1 MSQRLSL
8 VGVVVAVAAGAP
20 SLSVASAEPL
30 VVVVE
35 SAPGGAVDPVEVRRI
50 IAAELRAPVRAPRD
64 AAADDAS
71 DLLIVAVDRG
81 EIRMSLRPGAAGGV
95 SRAVPA
101 PSDRKA
107 RLQSIGWLAGNLA
120 RDQVTAFVAPAP
132 LPAPAP
138 APAPSVEPEPVS
150 PPEPPPPAPP
160 PATEP
165 PPFADHAP
173 REPAATPGA
182 VVAAQPSPAVG
193 AASPTWSLAIG
204 GGPSALW
211 EGLGDREQP
220 IWPTVGI
227 WYLEVQRRSSTN
239 GLILGAVLDVGPD
252 MALGIKSGSIDFI
265 GGAALVGIGHRFGR
279 TFVEATGGLGLEAY
293 QSGASL
299 QTTTTPGT
307 IESQSVPTVILGL
320 YLRGQATAGLA
331 LSRSIDLMASAGGHL
346 GSVGRFDHFLTTSLG
361 LRFRF
366 Q

>member
-1 MSQRLSL
+1 
-8 VGVVVAVAAGAP
+8 VVVAVVTGAP
-20 SLSVASAEPL
+20 SLAAASVEPL

-35 SAPGGAVDPVEVRRI
+35 SAPGAGVDPAEVRRA
-50 IAAELRAPVRAPRD
+50 IAAELRSPARAPRD
-64 AAADDAS
+64 AATDEAS

-81 EIRMSLRPGAAGGV
+81 EIRMSLRAGAAGGI

-120 RDQVTAFVAPAP
+120 RDQVSAFLAPAP

-150 PPEPPPPAPP
+150 PPEPPPPPP
-160 PATEP
+160 TTEP
-165 PPFADHAP
+165 PPFADQAP
-173 REPAATPGA
+173 REPAAPGA
-182 VVAAQPSPAVG
+182 VVAAQPSPS
-193 AASPTWSLAIG
+193 AAAAGPTWSLAIG
-204 GGPSALW
+204 GGPSAFW

-227 WYLEVQRRSSTN
+227 WYLELQRRSAPN

-265 GGAALVGIGHRFGR
+265 GGAALVGVGHHFGR
-279 TFVEATGGLGLEAY
+279 LFVEATGGLGLEAY

-299 QTTTTPGT
+299 QETTTTTGT
-307 IESQSVPTVILGL
+307 TTVIENQTVPTVVLGL
-320 YLRGQATAGLA
+320 YLRGQATAGVA
-331 LSRSIDLMASAGGHL
+331 LSKSFELLASGGGHL